1 MYLEDFVNG
10 LSDSAFRA
18 LMDAC
23 IVRLQKHTPDI
34 TMLEVERQL
43 AKHSRIHAIKS
54 VRNRLHLG
62 LKEAKDLVG
71 REVPREPQ
79 VVDDDDLLLAD
90 ITANDRLIGGE

>member
-34 TMLEVERQL
+34 TMLEVERVL
-43 AKHSRIHAIKS
+43 AKHSRIQAIKS

-62 LKEAKDLVG
+62 LKEAKDLVD